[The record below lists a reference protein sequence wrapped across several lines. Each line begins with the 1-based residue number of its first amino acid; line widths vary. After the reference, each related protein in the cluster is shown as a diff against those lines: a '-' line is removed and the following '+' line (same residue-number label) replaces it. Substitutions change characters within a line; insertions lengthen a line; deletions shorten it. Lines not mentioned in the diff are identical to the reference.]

1 MSIVTTDTL
10 HRRIAA
16 ATGIVMA
23 SVLLSRVLGFFR
35 EWTVAH
41 QIGSSGVTD
50 AYYAAF
56 TLPDFLNYLIAGA
69 SLSVTFIPVF
79 SKFVAEN
86 NEEEGWRVFSTVVT
100 VMGLAVV
107 ALVLLGEIFAAHI
120 ARWIA
125 PGFDPAE
132 RDRVIFLTR
141 LMLPAQICFYEG
153 SILSAVQY
161 AKGQFIIPSLAPLIY
176 NIGIILGGIVLSSRI
191 GITGFAV
198 GVLAGAIA
206 GNFLL
211 QIYGAYRAGARFS
224 PNFTV
229 RHPGFILFLKL
240 SVPIMLALS
249 LSFADDWI
257 IRWFGSY
264 LQPAS
269 ITWLSYGKTLMRV
282 PLGLVGQAIGVA
294 SFPILAQLY
303 SEKKFDDLNRIL
315 NSTFKGLIL
324 LLLPISAFT
333 IAQSLPLVHL
343 VFAHTRLHASDMQAT
358 AQTLAY
364 FSIGLFAWGA
374 QYILARGFYAT
385 HDTITPAIVGTVMT
399 ALTVPLYWVLVRRE
413 QHIGL
418 ALASSFG
425 IIAYTIVLF
434 ILLNRRT
441 KNREQGSLLIFFAKV
456 AVASVV
462 VGYTCTWLVGR
473 LERVIAWERMLGAL
487 EVLVIV
493 TGAGSLL
500 LLLMLKLMRVREL
513 DGYLR
518 RALSFAGFAN

>member
-1 MSIVTTDTL
+1 VTTDTL

-41 QIGSSGVTD
+41 QIGSSGITD

-79 SKFVAEN
+79 SKYVAEK
-86 NEEEGWRVFSTVVT
+86 NEDEGWRVFSTVVT
-100 VMGLAVV
+100 VMGIAVV
-107 ALVLLGEIFAAHI
+107 GLVLLGEIFAPFIAH
-120 ARWIA
+120 WIA
-125 PGFDPAE
+125 PGFNSSE
-132 RDRVIFLTR
+132 RGRVIFLTR

-161 AKGQFIIPSLAPLIY
+161 AKGQFVIPSLAPLIY
-176 NIGIILGGIVLSSRI
+176 NICIILGGVLLSSRI

-198 GVLAGAIA
+198 GVLAGSIA

-211 QIYGAYRAGARFS
+211 QIYGAFRAGARFS
-224 PNFTV
+224 PNFRV
-229 RHPGFILFLKL
+229 GHPGFILFLKL

-364 FSIGLFAWGA
+364 FSLGLFAWGA
-374 QYILARGFYAT
+374 QYIIARGFYAT
-385 HDTITPAIVGTVMT
+385 HDTITPAVVGTVMT
-399 ALTVPLYWVLVRRE
+399 ALTIPLYWVLVRRE

-418 ALASSFG
+418 ALASSLG

-441 KNREQGSLLIFFAKV
+441 QNHEQASLLLFFAKV

-462 VGYTCTWLVGR
+462 VGYACSWLVGR
-473 LERVIAWERMLGAL
+473 LEGLFAWQRMLGAF
-487 EVLVIV
+487 EVLVIA
-493 TGAGSLL
+493 TAAGTLL
-500 LLLMLKLMRVREL
+500 LLVLLKLLRVREL

-518 RALSFAGFAN
+518 RAFSFAGLAS